1 MATPRV
7 KNPQKGGRKSKW
19 ETHVKPNL
27 DRIPKLRRQG
37 YHEEQIAEILGVA
50 KSTFWDYKRKYPEL
64 AGVLNQ
70 GRTSLIEDLEDTL
83 YRKALGLIKVTDTKK
98 YIKKTKNGEETRVEE
113 TIKEIPPDTGAL
125 IFSLKNLSPDKW
137 KDIHETSGVSELTI
151 AMDNFESLRTQL
163 KNIDMKDNNTDE

>member
-19 ETHVKPNL
+19 ETHVEPNL

-37 YHEEQIAEILGVA
+37 YHEEQLAKLFGVA
-50 KSTFWDYKRKYPEL
+50 YSTFKDYKNKYPALSDALKRGKQE
-64 AGVLNQ
+64 
-70 GRTSLIEDLEDTL
+70 LIEDLEDTL

-163 KNIDMKDNNTDE
+163 KNIDMKDNNKDE

>member
-50 KSTFWDYKRKYPEL
+50 KSTF
-64 AGVLNQ
+64 
-70 GRTSLIEDLEDTL
+70 
-83 YRKALGLIKVTDTKK
+83 
-98 YIKKTKNGEETRVEE
+98 
-113 TIKEIPPDTGAL
+113 
-125 IFSLKNLSPDKW
+125 
-137 KDIHETSGVSELTI
+137 
-151 AMDNFESLRTQL
+151 
-163 KNIDMKDNNTDE
+163 